1 MNIGRATPHLRV
13 GRVWLRLRPR
23 RQRPSVSVLAV
34 IFICSGVACGRIA
47 LDRFL
52 ESRARE
58 PVEASRVLLEET
70 ALSRKSSLEL
80 AKGDARRFVCFVRE
94 PRDAAGPFP
103 AVLML
108 AGFET
113 GRESLDF
120 IEDRGDMV
128 LMSMNYPYPGKP
140 PRGVSVVW
148 SLGRIRRMAFD
159 TLEGAALALAYLA
172 RRPDVDP
179 RRILVLGVSF
189 GSIFA
194 TAVGAHDP
202 HPSGVVLI
210 YGGGGLPSLAHRNLR
225 RWGWPMPLFLVRPVV
240 RWFFS
245 EIEPLEHVARI
256 APRYLLMIN
265 SERDEMFPPAAG
277 RALFE
282 RANEPKK
289 LVWYETGHMDLF
301 DPELVRRITRQVI
314 SELEAAGQWPV
325 SRSRPTP

>member
-1 MNIGRATPHLRV
+1 
-13 GRVWLRLRPR
+13 VWLRLHPR
-23 RQRPSVSVLAV
+23 TQRPSVFVLAV
-34 IFICSGVACGRIA
+34 IFICSGAACRRIA

-58 PVEASRVLLEET
+58 PIEARSVVLEET
-70 ALSRKSSLEL
+70 ALSRKSTLEL
-80 AKGDARRFVCFVRE
+80 AKGDGRRFVCFVRE
-94 PRDAAGPFP
+94 PRTADGPFP
-103 AVLML
+103 AVLIL

-120 IEDRGDMV
+120 IEERGDV
-128 LMSMNYPYPGKP
+128 VFMSMNYPYPGKP
-140 PRGVSVVW
+140 PQGVSLLW

-202 HPSGVVLI
+202 HPSAVVLI

-225 RWGWPMPLFLVRPVV
+225 RWGLPMPRFLVRPVT

-245 EIEPLEHVARI
+245 EMEPLEHVARI

-314 SELEAAGQWPV
+314 SELEAAGQLPV
-325 SRSRPTP
+325 SAPETHRRR